1 MRRGIWWGNLWET
14 NHLEFPGIDGRIIL
28 KWIFWKWDK
37 GRDWIVL
44 AQKRYMWQ
52 ALVNVVMNLRVS

>member
-1 MRRGIWWGNLWET
+1 MD
-14 NHLEFPGIDGRIIL
+14 HLEVE
-28 KWIFWKWDK
+28 W

-52 ALVNVVMNLRVS
+52 AVVNVVMNLRVCFIKYRKFLDYLRTG